1 MGFVFLVVFV
11 VLLVMFPSVRCAVC
25 HPLLLI
31 SNFFRDLFRYLYR
44 REYNRYGVGELVAYV
59 GLFGKGKTLSA
70 VHRVVSAYKSF
81 DGKKVWCFRRG
92 KIVTQRIKILSNVDL
107 KTVPYE
113 RLVSLKQIVQAAEA
127 QQAIDDEHDTLTMI
141 LVLGDEFAAQ
151 MNSRNFRTN
160 IDGVFLNTLLTC
172 RHYNLSIYY
181 TTQRFQQVD
190 ALFRQVTSYVVDC
203 RKVWRFMRLA
213 AYSAWDL
220 ENASSPQLV
229 APFLRSCWF
238 VTDSDYSAYDT
249 FAVVD
254 NLNHDVE
261 GGVMMTPEQILALQF
276 NQPPNMDAVSRP
288 SPRWWRFRNRV
299 RKS

>member
-1 MGFVFLVVFV
+1 MGFAFFILLVIFF
-11 VLLVMFPSVRCAVC
+11 VMFPTVRCAVF
-25 HPLLLI
+25 HPFLLV
-31 SNFFRDLFRYLYR
+31 SYFFRDLFKYLYH
-44 REYNRYGVGELVAYV
+44 REFNRYGVGELVAYV

-70 VHRVVSAYKSF
+70 VHRVVTAYKSF
-81 DGKKVWCFRRG
+81 DGKKVWCFRR
-92 KIVTQRIKILSNVDL
+92 KRIVTQRIKIISNVDL

-113 RLVSLKQIVQAAEA
+113 RLVSLKQIVQAAEG

-151 MNSRNFRTN
+151 MNSRNFRSN

-203 RKVWRFMRLA
+203 SKIWRFMRLSS
-213 AYSAWDL
+213 YTAWDL
-220 ENASSPQLV
+220 ENASSPQMV
-229 APFLRSCWF
+229 APFVRSCWF
-238 VTDSDYSAYDT
+238 VRNEDYAAYDT

-254 NLNHDVE
+254 NLQHDVA
-261 GGVMMTPEQILALQF
+261 GGVMMTPEQILALQC
-276 NQPPNMDAVSRP
+276 NQSPNMDAVSRP
-288 SPRWWRFRNRV
+288 SARWFRRFGKA
-299 RKS
+299 RK